1 MSVVVGIGI
10 GQNTVFQ
17 ANTIP
22 IFRKVAQAPRLSV
35 GSLHKAAT
43 IEVARPIVRIASKK
57 GKRKERKGTTAP
69 EASKWEARVQG
80 AKGDVCKRPWNH
92 QGQGRMQGA
101 PGPARKVKVGDPPNK
116 TLI

>member
-80 AKGDVCKRPWNH
+80 AKGSGRLQTTVL
-92 QGQGRMQGA
+92 GQGPRKAARCEGGA
-101 PGPARKVKVGDPPNK
+101 QPAR
-116 TLI
+116 